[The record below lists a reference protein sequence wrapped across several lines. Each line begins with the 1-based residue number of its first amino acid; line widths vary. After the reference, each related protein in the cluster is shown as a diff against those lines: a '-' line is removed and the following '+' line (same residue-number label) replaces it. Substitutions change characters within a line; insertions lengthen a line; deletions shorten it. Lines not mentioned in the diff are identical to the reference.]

1 MNTKKNVPETCRGE
15 KSSRDIFSGL
25 GEASRVLDECDGGVV
40 EGRRCTRDGERKFLK
55 RKNQLRVFGSRNWG
69 FQIEEEMYFNR
80 F

>member
-40 EGRRCTRDGERKFLK
+40 EGRRCT
-55 RKNQLRVFGSRNWG
+55 
-69 FQIEEEMYFNR
+69 
-80 F
+80 